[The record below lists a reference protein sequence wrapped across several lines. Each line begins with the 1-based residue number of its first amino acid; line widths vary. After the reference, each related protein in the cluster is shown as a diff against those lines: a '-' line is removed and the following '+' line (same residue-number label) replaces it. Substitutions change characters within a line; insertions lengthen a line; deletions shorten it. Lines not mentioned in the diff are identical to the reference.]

1 MSESVRFVSD
11 SANVLVLDQIPEAL
25 AATLV
30 SLRMTVFAAS
40 GGERSRKVLK
50 V

>member
-11 SANVLVLDQIPEAL
+11 SANVLVLDQIPEVL

-30 SLRMTVFAAS
+30 NLRMLVLAAS
-40 GGERSRKVLK
+40 RGQRSRKLIK
-50 V
+50 A